1 MQKQSQVSEIDERI
15 AKIEKLVGTSAG
27 QGPEDMPSGL
37 ASTTLINSMAKLE
50 QQITILAQ
58 PRQLEI
64 VARRIK
70 VLNSELDRL
79 NELKSGRKENTNPLS
94 FSLHPTSAA
103 PTGVQPA
110 TGSAEGQNKEAPGGL
125 SNEAEEKVNN
135 LFATME
141 KIDPLLNLT
150 PALLTRLKA
159 LQGLHTEASTFGRSV
174 KVISDEQSQMTLE
187 LKSLTATCD
196 TVIDD
201 RMTELVQRVA
211 ALSGAS

>member
-58 PRQLEI
+58 PRQLEM

-79 NELKSGRKENTNPLS
+79 NELKSGRKENTSSLN
-94 FSLHPTSAA
+94 FSLHPTSTTA
-103 PTGVQPA
+103 GVQSA
-110 TGSAEGQNKEAPGGL
+110 TTSAEGQNKEAAGGL
-125 SNEAEEKVNN
+125 SNEAEEKVNH

-174 KVISDEQSQMTLE
+174 KVISDEQSQMTQE
-187 LKSLTATCD
+187 LKSLSATCD
-196 TVIDD
+196 TV
-201 RMTELVQRVA
+201 
-211 ALSGAS
+211 

>member
-1 MQKQSQVSEIDERI
+1 MYTSKTTRLHKQHQVNDLDERI
-15 AKIEKLVGTSAG
+15 SKIEKLVGSSAG
-27 QGPEDMPSGL
+27 QGLEAMPPSL
-37 ASTTLINSMAKLE
+37 SAACLISAMSKLE

-58 PRQLEI
+58 PRQLEM

-79 NELKSGRKENTNPLS
+79 NELKSGRKENTT
-94 FSLHPTSAA
+94 SLGFGLGTPGILPSGLQTTAA
-103 PTGVQPA
+103 A
-110 TGSAEGQNKEAPGGL
+110 LEGQPKEGPVGL
-125 SNEAEEKVNN
+125 SNEAEEKVNH

-174 KVISDEQSQMTLE
+174 KMISEEQNQMKQE

-196 TVIDD
+196 TVSSS
-201 RMTELVQRVA
+201 RLRH
-211 ALSGAS
+211 